1 MKKKDNVDLLLIEE
15 MREEEPSWTDYD
27 MDETSVKVQLTD
39 TVFDMLLND
48 TISSLRRIETRL
60 T

>member
-1 MKKKDNVDLLLIEE
+1 